1 MSIRSGAKALIVND
15 GKILMNRCRHKDGS
29 VYYDLPGGGQRQY
42 EALEDAAIREV
53 AEETGYTAEVVRFAA
68 LAEEIH
74 TNEYIRKEYP
84 DYAHRM
90 RHIFIMKI
98 VVEGNQTPTELDVG
112 MEKSEWL
119 TIDELKAKRE
129 VYPPALCANLDAIL
143 AGPGA
148 IWLGTAYK

>member
-1 MSIRSGAKALIVND
+1 MSIRSSAKALIVSD
-15 GKILMNRCRHKDGS
+15 GKILVNRCRHKDGS

-42 EALEDAAIREV
+42 EALEDAVIREV
-53 AEETGYTAEVVRFAA
+53 AEETGYAARVVRFAA

-74 TNEYIRKEYP
+74 TDAHIRNDYP

-90 RHIFIMKI
+90 VHIFIMKLNAD
-98 VVEGNQTPTELDVG
+98 GNQAPTELDVE

-119 TIDELKAKRE
+119 AIDDLKAQKE
-129 VYPPALCANLDAIL
+129 VYPSALCANLDAIL